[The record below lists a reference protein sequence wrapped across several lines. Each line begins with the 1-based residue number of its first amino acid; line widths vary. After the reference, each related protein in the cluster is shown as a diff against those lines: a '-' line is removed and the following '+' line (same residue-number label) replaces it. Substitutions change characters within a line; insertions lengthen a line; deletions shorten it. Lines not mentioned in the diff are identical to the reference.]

1 MALVLAM
8 AGTVATA
15 LMAPPA
21 RAATVACPLLPPLDE
36 VVATAPVVFIGTVI
50 EVPPQM
56 GEMPATVVFRV
67 DEVWRG
73 ATVPSTVSVETNVGG
88 VPATYRVGGTYRVVT
103 EPRGS
108 SLVDSCT
115 ATRELRTEH
124 LQLRPPGA
132 HLPDGTPIRAAPTD
146 SGNSL
151 PVLLGGALTAVG
163 LLALLLMIAGTA
175 IARWRLP
182 LAAWL
187 GATLVAS
194 GGAVALAAGTLSDD
208 PVATD
213 LSGSSSAP
221 SASQTASVEPGGVL
235 LEISFLT
242 GFEPPD
248 SQRVVVTQ
256 DGLVTEN
263 QSGTFL
269 QRQLGPDAL
278 AALRAAL
285 FESGVFD
292 EDANLF
298 PVPMPGIVEPA
309 HDGVAYDI
317 VVHHPDGE
325 ARILATPYFLD
336 VDAYEA
342 NPQLYEALR
351 VATTLHVDAEPLGL
365 ADWTDA
371 AAAPYQAAAF
381 RLQAGQGFADAGS
394 KVDLAAIEWPLD
406 RPLDAVGPAVV
417 LSVFEGALACTEV
430 DAAAAESLLHQVQLL
445 GIALGASASTRAEFV
460 IQDLAELATY
470 TVILTPL
477 LPGDTACDPYP
488 LFEVPAGPPADLQLE
503 VGATAEI
510 RVDDLRLRSE
520 PTTAAEVVS
529 HSIAGDRVRVV
540 SGPQSS
546 DGFVWFEVSAG
557 TITGWV
563 ATGPAD
569 DPWLV
574 PATGDPALVV
584 LRLDTCTLVCDEILW
599 YPGGG
604 PSEARLVSRVLD
616 VEPKPEPAEVLIS
629 GADDLLAELLAS
641 GLLDVSADYELPQ
654 LLPGA
659 EPCACG
665 ESIVRTFVVRRD
677 FEIVRVSW
685 QVPPERQLYE
695 EQAAADGLTR
705 LAERIYLEFRVFV
718 D

>member
-1 MALVLAM
+1 
-8 AGTVATA
+8 
-15 LMAPPA
+15 
-21 RAATVACPLLPPLDE
+21 
-36 VVATAPVVFIGTVI
+36 
-50 EVPPQM
+50 M
-56 GEMPATVVFRV
+56 GEAPATVVFRV
-67 DEVWRG
+67 DEIWRG
-73 ATVPSTVSVETNVGG
+73 ATIPATVSVETNMGG
-88 VPATYRVGGTYRVVT
+88 VPVTYRVGATYLVV
-103 EPRGS
+103 PQPQGS

-132 HLPDGTPIRAAPTD
+132 HLPDGTPIQAATAD
-146 SGNSL
+146 TSNSL
-151 PVLLGGALTAVG
+151 PVLLGGGLTAVG

-182 LAAWL
+182 PAAWL
-187 GATLVAS
+187 GAALVAS
-194 GGAVALAAGTLSDD
+194 GGAAALAAGTLSDD
-208 PVATD
+208 AVATD
-213 LSGSSSAP
+213 PSGSSSAP
-221 SASQTASVEPGGVL
+221 SASQTAAVKPGDVL

-242 GFEPPD
+242 GFGPPD

-256 DGLVTEN
+256 DGLVAEN
-263 QSGTFL
+263 QSGMFL
-269 QRQLGPDAL
+269 QRQLGPEAL

-285 FESGVFD
+285 FESGAFD

-298 PVPMPGIVEPA
+298 AVPAPGIVEPA

-317 VVHHPDGE
+317 VVHHAEGE

-336 VDAYEA
+336 VAAYEA
-342 NPQLYEALR
+342 NPQLHQALA
-351 VATTLHVDAEPLGL
+351 VATTLHVDAQPLGL

-381 RLQAGQGFADAGS
+381 RLQVGQGFADAGS
-394 KVDLAAIEWPLD
+394 TVDLAAIEWPID
-406 RPLDAVGPAVV
+406 RPLDAIGPAVA
-417 LSVFEGALACTEV
+417 LSAFEGTLACTEV
-430 DAAAAESLLHQVQLL
+430 EAEAAASLLHQVQLQ

-460 IQDLAELATY
+460 IQDLAALETY
-470 TVILTPL
+470 TVVLMPL

-488 LFEVPAGPPADLQLE
+488 PIEVPAGPPADVQLE

-520 PTTAAEVVS
+520 PTTAGEVVG

-546 DGFVWFEVSAG
+546 DGFLWFEVSVGA
-557 TITGWV
+557 ISGWV

-569 DPWLV
+569 DPWLIA
-574 PATGDPALVV
+574 ATGDPALVV
-584 LRLDTCTLVCDEILW
+584 LRLDTCALVCDEILW

-604 PSEARLVSRVLD
+604 PTEARLISRVVD
-616 VEPKPEPAEVLIS
+616 VEPKPEPAEVMIS
-629 GADDLLAELLAS
+629 GADELLAELLAS
-641 GLLDVSADYELPQ
+641 GLLDESADHELPQ
-654 LLPGA
+654 LLPGV

-665 ESIVRTFVVRRD
+665 EIIVRTFVVRRD
-677 FEIVRVSW
+677 SEIIRVLW

-695 EQAAADGLTR
+695 EQGAADGLTR
-705 LAERIYLEFRVFV
+705 LAERLAFEFRGFV